1 MEGARVGRSRNRAG
15 GHASDRDRSTDD
27 GTSMSTTIVARASP
41 AGVAGRRR
49 QGLRAALPLWMIG
62 PSLLMAFLVIGFPV
76 FDLVRTALHDVNR
89 FGQLR
94 DFVGLAH
101 FAGLFADAL
110 FWESLWRTL
119 IWTVGVVLGTIAISV
134 PVAMILNEDF
144 IGRGLARVI
153 VMLPWAISL
162 TMTAIVWRW
171 TLNGQAGML
180 NATLFNLG
188 LLDQPVE
195 WLATADTA
203 FPMEIAIGILVS
215 IPFTTTVFLGGLSS
229 VPEDVYE
236 AARIDGASGSQRFRF
251 ITLPLL
257 RPFINIALVLN
268 IIYVFNSFPIIWVL
282 TQGGPAN
289 STDILVTYLYKL
301 AFRFGRL
308 GEASA
313 VSLVM
318 FAVLL
323 AFTIVYAVMLMRGER
338 TER

>member
-1 MEGARVGRSRNRAG
+1 MSEAATLATRADPLRSQ
-15 GHASDRDRSTDD
+15 
-27 GTSMSTTIVARASP
+27 SMLALAVR
-41 AGVAGRRR
+41 
-49 QGLRAALPLWMIG
+49 RAAPLWLIG
-62 PSLLMAFLVIGFPV
+62 PSLLLALFIIGYPV
-76 FDLVRTALHDVNR
+76 VDLVRTATHEVNR

-94 DFVGLAH
+94 DFIGLAH
-101 FAGLFADAL
+101 FASLVADPL
-110 FWESLWRTL
+110 FWGALGRTL
-119 IWTVGVVLGTIAISV
+119 IWTVGVVLGTIALSV
-134 PVAMILNEDF
+134 PVALILNEDF
-144 IGRGLARVI
+144 AGRGLARVI

-180 NATLFNLG
+180 NATLFQLG
-188 LLDQPVE
+188 AIDRPIE

-203 FPMEIAIGILVS
+203 FPMQIAIGILVS

-229 VPEDVYE
+229 VPEDIYE
-236 AARIDGASGSQRFRF
+236 AARIDGATGWQRFRHL
-251 ITLPLL
+251 TLPLL

-323 AFTIVYAVMLMRGER
+323 AFTVVYALMLMRGER

>member
-1 MEGARVGRSRNRAG
+1 VSEAATLAARSGPLRSGSVLAQAFR
-15 GHASDRDRSTDD
+15 HA
-27 GTSMSTTIVARASP
+27 A
-41 AGVAGRRR
+41 
-49 QGLRAALPLWMIG
+49 PLWLIA
-62 PSLLMAFLVIGFPV
+62 PSLLLAFFIIGYPV
-76 FDLVRTALHDVNR
+76 FDLVRTATHEVNR

-94 DFVGLAH
+94 DFIGLGH
-101 FAGLFADAL
+101 FAGLFADPL

-119 IWTVGVVLGTIAISV
+119 IWTVGVVLGTIMISV

-144 IGRGLARVI
+144 AGRGLARVI

-180 NATLFNLG
+180 NATLFQLG
-188 LLDQPVE
+188 AIDRPIE

-229 VPEDVYE
+229 VPEDIYE
-236 AARIDGASGSQRFRF
+236 AARIDGATGWQRFRYL
-251 ITLPLL
+251 TLPLL

-301 AFRFGRL
+301 AFRFGKL

-323 AFTIVYAVMLMRGER
+323 AFTFVYALMLMRGER
-338 TER
+338 AER

>member
-1 MEGARVGRSRNRAG
+1 
-15 GHASDRDRSTDD
+15 
-27 GTSMSTTIVARASP
+27 VARAGAIAARSGP
-41 AGVAGRRR
+41 LGAGAALGEAVR
-49 QGLRAALPLWMIG
+49 RAAPLWLIG
-62 PSLLMAFLVIGFPV
+62 PSLLLALFIIGYPV
-76 FDLVRTALHDVNR
+76 VDLIQTATHEVSR

-94 DFVGLAH
+94 DFIGGAH
-101 FAGLFADAL
+101 FAGLFADPL

-119 IWTVGVVLGTIAISV
+119 IWTVGVVLGTIAIAV

-144 IGRGLARVI
+144 AGRGLARVI

-180 NATLFNLG
+180 NATLFQLG
-188 LLDQPVE
+188 AIDRPIE

-229 VPEDVYE
+229 VPEDIYE
-236 AARIDGASGSQRFRF
+236 AARIDGATGWQRFRF
-251 ITLPLL
+251 LTLPLL

-323 AFTIVYAVMLMRGER
+323 AFTFVYAIMLMRGER
-338 TER
+338 QGQ

>member
-1 MEGARVGRSRNRAG
+1 MSRAG
-15 GHASDRDRSTDD
+15 A
-27 GTSMSTTIVARASP
+27 VAART
-41 AGVAGRRR
+41 G
-49 QGLRAALPLWMIG
+49 GLRPATGLQRALRRGMPLWMIG
-62 PSLLMAFLVIGFPV
+62 PSLLLTLFIIGYPV
-76 FDLVRTALHDVNR
+76 YDLINASIHEVNR

-94 DFVGLAH
+94 GFIGLEN
-101 FAGLFADAL
+101 FAKLFADPL
-110 FWESLWRTL
+110 FWGSLGRTL
-119 IWTVGVVLGTIAISV
+119 IWTAGVVLGTIAISV
-134 PVAMILNEDF
+134 PVSLILNDDF
-144 IGRGLARVI
+144 AGRGLARVI

-180 NATLFNLG
+180 NATLFQLG
-188 LLDQPVE
+188 LLDQPFE
-195 WLATADTA
+195 WLATATTA

-229 VPEDVYE
+229 VPEDIYE
-236 AARIDGASGSQRFRF
+236 AARIDGATAWQRFRHL
-251 ITLPLL
+251 TLPLL

-323 AFTIVYAVMLMRGER
+323 AFTLVYAVMLMRGER
-338 TER
+338 QGE

>member
-1 MEGARVGRSRNRAG
+1 MSRAG
-15 GHASDRDRSTDD
+15 AVAAHA
-27 GTSMSTTIVARASP
+27 G
-41 AGVAGRRR
+41 
-49 QGLRAALPLWMIG
+49 GLRPATGLQRALRRAMPLWMIG
-62 PSLLMAFLVIGFPV
+62 PSLLLTLFIIGYPV
-76 FDLVRTALHDVNR
+76 YDLINASIHEVNR

-94 DFVGLAH
+94 GFIGVGS
-101 FAGLFADAL
+101 FAKLFADPL
-110 FWESLWRTL
+110 FWGSLGRTL
-119 IWTVGVVLGTIAISV
+119 IWTAGVVLGTIAISV
-134 PVAMILNEDF
+134 PVSLILNDDF
-144 IGRGLARVI
+144 AGRGLARVI

-180 NATLFNLG
+180 NATLFQLG
-188 LLDQPVE
+188 LLDQPFE
-195 WLATADTA
+195 WLATARTA

-229 VPEDVYE
+229 VPEDIYE
-236 AARIDGASGSQRFRF
+236 AARIDGATAWQRFRHL
-251 ITLPLL
+251 TLPLL

-323 AFTIVYAVMLMRGER
+323 AFTLVYAFMLMRGER
-338 TER
+338 QGE

>member
-1 MEGARVGRSRNRAG
+1 VVRAG
-15 GHASDRDRSTDD
+15 A
-27 GTSMSTTIVARASP
+27 ARAAP
-41 AGVAGRRR
+41 AGAGAALGDAFR
-49 QGLRAALPLWMIG
+49 RAAPRGLIAPSQLLARFIIG
-62 PSLLMAFLVIGFPV
+62 YPV
-76 FDLVRTALHDVNR
+76 FDLVRSATHEVKP
-89 FGQLR
+89 FGPLR
-94 DFVGLAH
+94 DFIGLAH
-101 FAGLFADAL
+101 FAGLFTDPL

-119 IWTVGVVLGTIAISV
+119 IWTMGVVLGTIAISV

-144 IGRGLARVI
+144 AGRGLARVI

-180 NATLFNLG
+180 NATLFQLG
-188 LLDQPVE
+188 ATERPIE

-229 VPEDVYE
+229 VPEDIYE
-236 AARIDGASGSQRFRF
+236 AARIDGATGWQRFRYM
-251 ITLPLL
+251 TLPLL

-323 AFTIVYAVMLMRGER
+323 AFTIVYALMLMRGER
-338 TER
+338 SER

>member
-1 MEGARVGRSRNRAG
+1 MSDAGAIA
-15 GHASDRDRSTDD
+15 
-27 GTSMSTTIVARASP
+27 ARARP
-41 AGVAGRRR
+41 LGAEPVLALVLR
-49 QGLRAALPLWMIG
+49 RAAPFWLIA
-62 PSLLMAFLVIGFPV
+62 PSLLLALFIIGYPV
-76 FDLVRTALHDVNR
+76 FDLVRTATHEVNR

-94 DFVGLAH
+94 DFIGLGH
-101 FAGLFADAL
+101 FAGLFADPL
-110 FWESLWRTL
+110 FWQSLWRTL
-119 IWTVGVVLGTIAISV
+119 IWTAGVVLGTIVVSV
-134 PVAMILNEDF
+134 PVALILNEDF
-144 IGRGLARVI
+144 AGRGLARVI

-180 NATLFNLG
+180 NATLFQLG
-188 LLDQPVE
+188 AIEQPVE
-195 WLATADTA
+195 WLATAQTA

-229 VPEDVYE
+229 VPEDIYE
-236 AARIDGASGSQRFRF
+236 AARIDGASGWQRFRHL
-251 ITLPLL
+251 TLPLL

-301 AFRFGRL
+301 AFRFGKL

-318 FAVLL
+318 FAALL
-323 AFTIVYAVMLMRGER
+323 AFTVVYALMLMRGER
-338 TER
+338 SER

>member
-1 MEGARVGRSRNRAG
+1 MRGAGTIAARSG
-15 GHASDRDRSTDD
+15 P
-27 GTSMSTTIVARASP
+27 ARARGTLGP
-41 AGVAGRRR
+41 ALRR
-49 QGLRAALPLWMIG
+49 ALPLWMIG
-62 PSLLMAFLVIGFPV
+62 PSLALALFIIGYPVI
-76 FDLVRTALHDVNR
+76 DLIRTASHEVNR

-94 DFVGLAH
+94 EFIGFAH
-101 FAGLFADAL
+101 FAALFADPL
-110 FWESLWRTL
+110 FWGSLWRTL
-119 IWTVGVVLGTIAISV
+119 IWTAGVVLGTVALSI
-134 PVAMILNEDF
+134 PVALILNDDF
-144 IGRGLARVI
+144 AGRGLARVI

-180 NATLFNLG
+180 NATLFHFG
-188 LLDQPVE
+188 ILDRPVE

-203 FPMEIAIGILVS
+203 FPIEIAIGILVS
-215 IPFTTTVFLGGLSS
+215 IPFTTTVFLGGLAS
-229 VPEDVYE
+229 VPEDIYE
-236 AARIDGASGSQRFRF
+236 AARIDGASAWQRFRHL
-251 ITLPLL
+251 TLPLL

-289 STDILVTYLYKL
+289 ATDILVTYLYKL

-323 AFTIVYAVMLMRGER
+323 AFTVVYVVLLMRGER
-338 TER
+338 EGR

>member
-1 MEGARVGRSRNRAG
+1 MSRAEAIAPRAG
-15 GHASDRDRSTDD
+15 TVRPSD
-27 GTSMSTTIVARASP
+27 
-41 AGVAGRRR
+41 
-49 QGLRAALPLWMIG
+49 GLRHALRRGTPFWMIG
-62 PSLLMAFLVIGFPV
+62 PSLLLTLFIIGYPV
-76 FDLVRTALHDVNR
+76 YDLINASIHEVNR

-94 DFVGLAH
+94 DFIGLEH
-101 FAGLFADAL
+101 FSSLFADPLFRGAL
-110 FWESLWRTL
+110 RNTL
-119 IWTVGVVLGTIAISV
+119 IWTAGVVLGTISISV
-134 PVAMILNEDF
+134 PVALILNDDF
-144 IGRGLARVI
+144 AGRGIARVI

-180 NATLFNLG
+180 NATLFQLG
-188 LLDQPVE
+188 LLDGPFE
-195 WLATADTA
+195 WLARADTA
-203 FPMEIAIGILVS
+203 FPIEIGIGILVS

-229 VPEDVYE
+229 MPEDIYE
-236 AARIDGASGSQRFRF
+236 AARIDGATAWQRFRHL
-251 ITLPLL
+251 TLPLL

-323 AFTIVYAVMLMRGER
+323 AFTVVYAVLLMRGEAKGR
-338 TER
+338 